1 MVAAAMLPLI
11 KVWIRMQVPDV
22 PDKVAEIK
30 EDQIELLIRNNEDQ
44 SKGDLR
50 ADDTC

>member
-1 MVAAAMLPLI
+1 MVAAAMFLL

-30 EDQIELLIRNNEDQ
+30 EDQIELLTRNNEDH

>member
-1 MVAAAMLPLI
+1 MVAAAMFLL

-30 EDQIELLIRNNEDQ
+30 EDQIELLTRNNEDQ